1 MPKVMPEYKDLAKK
15 RIIEGAY
22 KVFKENGY
30 HQTKMIDIADQLGYS
45 KATLYSY
52 FTSKEELFVA
62 TFEYRIKLRQI
73 EVFSLLEQLDF
84 FATEDFFDKLYS
96 SLTNAPL
103 FSSDVRTESKN
114 NPELRKKLTIHN
126 EKAIYRLF
134 EFFEGHK
141 SNGKVKKDIDSTI
154 LAMVFLALRDGFLTS
169 TYYGFEYSKIKETWT
184 WITKL
189 FLGEILVK

>member
-22 KVFKENGY
+22 KVFREKGY
-30 HQTKMIDIADQLGYS
+30 HQTKMNDIADQLGYS

-52 FTSKEELFVA
+52 FMSKEELFVA
-62 TFEYRIKLRQI
+62 TFEYRIKLRQM
-73 EVFSLLEQLDF
+73 EVFSHLEELDF
-84 FATEDFFDKLYS
+84 LATEDFFEKLHN

-103 FSSDVRTESKN
+103 FSSDVINESRN
-114 NPELRKKLTIHN
+114 NAELRRKLTVHN
-126 EKAIYRLF
+126 EKAINRLL
-134 EFFEGHK
+134 EFFEEQK
-141 SNGKVKKDIDSTI
+141 SKRKVKKEFNSTI

-169 TYYGFEYSKIKETWT
+169 SYYGFDYSKIKETWI

-189 FLGEILVK
+189 FLDEILVK